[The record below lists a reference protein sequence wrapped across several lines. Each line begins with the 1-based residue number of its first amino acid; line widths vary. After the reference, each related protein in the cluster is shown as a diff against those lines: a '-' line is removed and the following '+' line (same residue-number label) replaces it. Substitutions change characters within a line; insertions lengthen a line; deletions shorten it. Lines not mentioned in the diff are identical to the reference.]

1 MGWAGH
7 VARMEETKI
16 TRRVLVENMR
26 ERQHLK
32 DPGIDGRIIV
42 K

>member
-7 VARMEETKI
+7 VERMEETKI
-16 TRRVLVENMR
+16 TCRVLVENMR
-26 ERQHLK
+26 EREHLE